1 MRSSLISCLAAAA
14 VLAGCGGST
23 DNSASGLRWLPP
35 TKLVTNIVNGTDFR
49 FGTGAVLGNRY
60 YLADRNNAA
69 IDVFDTATSNLL
81 SQIKGSGANAFTG
94 LRSTSGAPDD
104 TISGPSGVY
113 AVGNLLYVGDVNSV
127 KIVDP
132 ASQQVVKTIPV
143 GAQGK
148 RANKA
153 CVDTAHNLFVIATPE
168 AATPYLTMI
177 DTTTQVVVGTISF
190 TDASGARS
198 AGLGACQFDAAADTL
213 YVNNAGT
220 TANPHGELVALPGA
234 SLRAI
239 PSGGTVNYTDLAGL
253 RAYALGNCDPTGLA
267 LGPSNRV
274 AVGCRETTSGASLL
288 VQILDRTNG
297 NLIASVNAG
306 GGGDIVYDAATNRY
320 YNAAGRWTS
329 GGTAATSG
337 VCSSSSTCNPMLAV
351 IDANTHAIV
360 ATLQTGNSAHS
371 VTVDPVTAKAF
382 VPVSSGV
389 APQGCGNCANATPG
403 LLSFALK

>member
-1 MRSSLISCLAAAA
+1 MRSYLISCLAAAA

-60 YLADRNNAA
+60 YLADRNNAS
-69 IDVFDTATSNLL
+69 IDVFDTATSNLV

-94 LRSTSGAPDD
+94 LQSTSGAVDD

-132 ASQQVVKTIPV
+132 SSAQVVKTIPV

-177 DTTTQVVVGTISF
+177 DTNTQAVIGTINF
-190 TDASGARS
+190 TDVSGARS
-198 AGLGACQFDAAADTL
+198 AGLGACQFDASADTL

-239 PSGGTVNYTDLAGL
+239 PGGGAVNYTDLAGL
-253 RAYALGNCDPTGLA
+253 RAYGLGNCDPTGLA

-306 GGGDIVYDAATNRY
+306 GGGDIVYDASTNRY
-320 YNAAGRWTS
+320 YNAAGRWTT
-329 GGTAATSG
+329 GGTAATGG
-337 VCSSSSTCNPMLAV
+337 VCSSSSTCTPVLAV

-360 ATLQTGNSAHS
+360 ATLQTGNNAHA

-403 LLSFALK
+403 LLTFALK